1 MEWFKAIDML
11 KNNDL
16 KNLYSFMEQSYDP
29 EEGTQEDWHP
39 MALGSQANNEDNP
52 TWEQAMNGP
61 DAVGYWK
68 AAQKEMDTLNSKEA
82 WDVVDKEPWMN
93 ILPGTWAFKCK
104 RYPNGLIKKLKA
116 RFCVRGDRQIEN
128 VDFFSTFAPVV
139 NWTTV
144 RLLLILSV
152 LLGLSTRQ
160 VDYTAAFVQAPIKE
174 KVYVDMP
181 RGFADAGKCLK
192 LNRSL
197 YGLKQSP
204 KTFFE
209 FLKGNLESIGFKSN
223 DELDPCLFISDKVI
237 CLVYV
242 DDTLFY
248 SPKAEYIDE
257 VIKQLQDPNQCN
269 MELEV
274 EEDVA
279 GFLGVDIK
287 DRRHIDGTYKLTQPG
302 LATRIV
308 EALNIDQLPKKETP
322 AIKEPVV
329 KDVDGDPP
337 NGTYSYSS
345 VIGMMQYLQGHSRPD
360 ITYAVSCCARFV
372 HNTRRSHEIALERI
386 GQYLKGT
393 LEEGLILKPDTDHMD
408 IDCYVDSDFAGLWPW
423 EDKNDPSC
431 VKSRMGFVIC
441 LANCPLVWKSQLMP
455 DISLSTMEAEYSA
468 LSVAMKAV
476 LPLQRLINGL
486 AGGIGL
492 ISERLTSYKTTVHED
507 NAGAWTLANMD
518 PGRMTPRSK
527 HYAIKYHWFREHL
540 KPNQVEVHKIGTD
553 FQKADILTKG
563 LTTVKFK
570 TMRRLLCNW

>member
-1 MEWFKAIDML
+1 
-11 KNNDL
+11 
-16 KNLYSFMEQSYDP
+16 
-29 EEGTQEDWHP
+29 
-39 MALGSQANNEDNP
+39 
-52 TWEQAMNGP
+52 
-61 DAVGYWK
+61 VGYWK
-68 AAQKEMDTLNSKEA
+68 AAQKEMGTLRSKEA
-82 WDVVDKEPWMN
+82 WDAVGKEPWMN
-93 ILPGTWAFKCK
+93 VLPGTWAFKCK

-116 RFCVRGDRQIEN
+116 RFCVCGDRQIEN

-139 NWTTV
+139 NWTIV

-160 VDYTAAFVQAPIKE
+160 VNYTAAFVQAPIKE

-248 SPKAEYIDE
+248 SPRPEYIDE

-287 DRRHIDGTYKLTQPG
+287 DRRHVDGTYKLTQPG

-308 EALNIDQLPKKETP
+308 EALNIDHLPKKETP

-360 ITYAVSCCARFV
+360 ITYAVSSCARFV

-393 LEEGLILKPDTDHMD
+393 LEEGLVLKPDTDHMN
-408 IDCYVDSDFAGLWPW
+408 IDCYVDNDFAGLWPW
-423 EDKNDPSC
+423 EDKTDPSC
-431 VKSRMGFVIC
+431 VKSRM
-441 LANCPLVWKSQLMP
+441 
-455 DISLSTMEAEYSA
+455 
-468 LSVAMKAV
+468 
-476 LPLQRLINGL
+476 
-486 AGGIGL
+486 
-492 ISERLTSYKTTVHED
+492 
-507 NAGAWTLANMD
+507 
-518 PGRMTPRSK
+518 
-527 HYAIKYHWFREHL
+527 
-540 KPNQVEVHKIGTD
+540 
-553 FQKADILTKG
+553 
-563 LTTVKFK
+563 
-570 TMRRLLCNW
+570 